1 MNTSFSPGSLTN
13 TRRLLEIV
21 ARLRDPERG
30 CPWDREQ
37 NFESLSP
44 YLLEEAYEVRDAI
57 ERQNTHD
64 LQEELGDLLLQIAFH
79 SRIAEEQGL
88 FDFDAVAAE
97 ICAKLVRRHPHVFGD
112 LRYETN
118 QQRVRAWEAAKAE
131 ERRKKPQAGRSA
143 LDGIASALPALM
155 FAAKMQQRASRHGFD
170 WPEAAPVFDKVEEE
184 LEELREAYQSGD
196 QANIREELGDL
207 LFVTVN
213 LARHLGVEPENALHH
228 ASRKFERRF
237 RYIEQ
242 QVAEQGRQLDEC
254 ALQELDALWEEA
266 KIVLKPAS

>member
-1 MNTSFSPGSLTN
+1 MIN

-30 CPWDREQ
+30 CSWDLKQ
-37 NFESLSP
+37 DFESLIP

-57 ERQNTHD
+57 ERENFHE
-64 LQEELGDLLLQIAFH
+64 LREELGDLLLQIAFH
-79 SRIAEEQGL
+79 ARIAEEQGL
-88 FDFDAVAAE
+88 FDFDAVAGE

-112 LRYETN
+112 LRYETDE
-118 QQRVRAWEAAKAE
+118 QRAKAWESAKAE
-131 ERRKKPQAGRSA
+131 ERQKKAEASHRA
-143 LDGIASALPALM
+143 LDGIAAALPALM

-184 LEELREAYQSGD
+184 LEELRGAFESGD
-196 QANIREELGDL
+196 PEHIREELGDL

-213 LARHLGVEPENALHH
+213 LARHLRVEPESALNH

-237 RYIEQ
+237 RYIED
-242 QVAEQGRQLDEC
+242 QVLESGRKLDEC
-254 ALQELDALWEEA
+254 ALQELDALWDEA
-266 KIVLKPAS
+266 KIVLKMAT